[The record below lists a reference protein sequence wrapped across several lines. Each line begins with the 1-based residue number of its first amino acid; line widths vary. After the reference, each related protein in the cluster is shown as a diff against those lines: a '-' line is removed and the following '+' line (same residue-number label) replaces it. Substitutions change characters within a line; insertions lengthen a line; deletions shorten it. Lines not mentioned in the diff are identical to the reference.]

1 MKFSNQIWAFIPAR
15 SGSKSIKNK
24 NIRKI
29 NNVHLI
35 GYSIKFAKKL
45 KKISKVIFSSDS
57 KKYLAIA
64 KKYGCENL
72 VLRRKSLSLD
82 NTTDIEVFYSYV
94 KNLIS
99 KKKTLPK
106 YFLHLRPTT
115 PIRSKKNFNNA
126 LNLFLKNKNKFS
138 SLRSV
143 SKMSSPSYK
152 TMRIVNKKLCS
163 IFNKDFDMDK
173 LNEPKEKFPA
183 TYKPNG
189 QFDFVK
195 TENILKKKFHG
206 KKVLPFVISGFD
218 GDIDDIEDF
227 KKVSMFIKNKNR

>member
-24 NIRKI
+24 NILKI

-45 KKISKVIFSSDS
+45 KKISKIIFSSDS
-57 KKYLAIA
+57 NKYLAIA

-72 VLRRKSLSLD
+72 VLRKKSLSLD
-82 NTTDIEVFYSYV
+82 DTPDVEVFYSYV

-99 KKKTLPK
+99 KKKILPK

-115 PIRSKKNFNNA
+115 PIRSKKDFNNA

-143 SKMSSPSYK
+143 SKMSNPSYK

-163 IFNKDFDMDK
+163 LFNKDFDMDK
-173 LNEPKEKFPA
+173 LNVPKEKFPV
-183 TYKPNG
+183 TYVPNG
-189 QFDFVK
+189 QFDFIK
-195 TENILKKKFHG
+195 TENILKKIFHG
-206 KKVLPFVISGFD
+206 KKVLPFITSGFNS
-218 GDIDDIEDF
+218 DIDDIEDF
-227 KKVSMFIKNKNR
+227 KKVSMFIKKNR